1 MSVLAAAGCSVS
13 CLLSFDGLT
22 GGEAGAG
29 GSGGAAGGGSGGT
42 GNTGG
47 TAGSSAGGSAG
58 NSTGGGGAAGSAG
71 TGGSGATAGSAGNTT
86 GGSAGACTTPT
97 CKCCG
102 NGGAA
107 VCTDPVE
114 TLLGT
119 SVGKAR
125 GRVAALGE
133 IVYWTRQPDALMRRL
148 PGGQPEQL
156 VSANYPEAL
165 TAEDNWL
172 AWSDSGG
179 LYRCRADDCANTAT
193 RFISAQDVNERQ
205 VLALQAGELY
215 WLVGMGDL
223 GRRLVHCDLAS
234 CSNGNEQTVSN
245 NRDSI
250 RGIAANSS
258 HVYWTEE
265 GGAIFRLPLG
275 TTNDAPA
282 PFLDSRDHPSSILAT
297 ESQLFWTEEGDPG
310 NLYYCELASCN
321 PTPIAPNATL
331 QHPIRAPAG
340 LASDGQRIYWTNL
353 LSDSV
358 MSCPMPGCSG
368 AETPEL
374 VATGQITPNGVAV
387 GSTCAIWHAVDN
399 GDGAVWV
406 KPKRP

>member
-1 MSVLAAAGCSVS
+1 MAAAGCSVS

-22 GGEAGAG
+22 GGEAGSSGSAGAGGNGGASGNAGAGNAG
-29 GSGGAAGGGSGGT
+29 GSTGATAGT
-42 GNTGG
+42 G
-47 TAGSSAGGSAG
+47 AGGSAG
-58 NSTGGGGAAGSAG
+58 NASGGNSSAGSGGDAGSAG
-71 TGGSGATAGSAGNTT
+71 SATGGSS
-86 GGSAGACTTPT
+86 GACSTPT

-102 NGGAA
+102 DGGAA

-133 IVYWTRQPDALMRRL
+133 VVYWTRQPDALMRRL
-148 PGGQPEQL
+148 PGGKPEEL
-156 VSANYPEAL
+156 VSANYPEAVV
-165 TAEDNWL
+165 AENNWL
-172 AWSDSGG
+172 AWSDSAG
-179 LYRCRADDCANTAT
+179 LYRCRADNCQSTAT
-193 RFISAQDVNERQ
+193 RFISALDVNERQ
-205 VLALQAGELY
+205 VLALQNGMLY
-215 WLVGMGDL
+215 WLVGTGDL

-234 CSNGNEQTVSN
+234 CSSGNEQTVSN
-245 NRDSI
+245 GRDSV
-250 RGIAANSS
+250 RGIAANST
-258 HVYWTEE
+258 HVFWTEE

-275 TTNDAPA
+275 TSNDAPA
-282 PFLDSRDHPSSILAT
+282 PFLDSRDHPSSIVVSET
-297 ESQLFWTEEGDPG
+297 QLFWTEEGDPG
-310 NLYYCELASCN
+310 SLYYCDIASCT
-321 PTPIAPNATL
+321 PTPIAPNTTL

-358 MSCPMPGCSG
+358 MSCPLPGCSS

-387 GSTCAIWHAVDN
+387 GSTCAIWHAVEN